1 MQYIYKDY
9 HYSIIELSKGDGGT
23 GVQCSIYID
32 YHYSIIELSKVLNC
46 SKISIR
52 LASRG
57 SVNIPESCD
66 FQSQFDLLNIIFLPF
81 F

>member
-1 MQYIYKDY
+1 MQY
-9 HYSIIELSKGDGGT
+9 
-23 GVQCSIYID
+23 IYID

-46 SKISIR
+46 SKISIRLASPGSVNIPEISIR

-66 FQSQFDLLNIIFLPF
+66 FQSQFDLLNIFFLPF